1 MQRSNK
7 PKALPSF
14 VTAAAAKR
22 AVAFPP
28 QQQQQSSVVSSTPSQ
43 QYEELQSDQPL
54 QHQPRQHQQSTSYIP
69 MGNNDKDPFSTPA
82 RRRRIIAE
90 FAKVALRSYYITACD
105 RVVVYRIRHAAA
117 RTIQLAY
124 FCYRARIQIAL
135 LRAARRLRMTILLQ
149 VRGRMLIAKQEL
161 HRRQRERLRRIKL
174 RLALNVQR
182 LWRIYCARKI
192 LRDLRN
198 ARDRKRHEA
207 RVAAAIHMERA
218 TRGFIARR
226 QCRRL
231 RDVQSKRNAIL
242 HAAAVRIQTR
252 QRILLAKKEVVRRK
266 RLRWAWRLVI
276 QACVHWRWEVRRRK
290 ERRAAVNIQRVL
302 RGHLARQR
310 VRRMSEDARLSF
322 LAAEAHSVGG
332 GYSVGMADDEDGG
345 DVDAVEVISMVD
357 VRLLQQL
364 VTLGPAETVKW
375 FLRRSVLT
383 YLSSYG
389 YSMGSFLLQV
399 ITSFCSDVMMMLLM
413 IMMLLMMI

>member
-14 VTAAAAKR
+14 VAAAAAKR
-22 AVAFPP
+22 AIAYPS
-28 QQQQQSSVVSSTPSQ
+28 QQPSVVSSSQSQ
-43 QYEELQSDQPL
+43 QYEERQQDQP
-54 QHQPRQHQQSTSYIP
+54 QQYQRRQPQQPSTASVP
-69 MGNNDKDPFSTPA
+69 NGNDEKDPFSTPA

-105 RVVVYRIRHAAA
+105 NVVVYRIRHAAA

-124 FCYRARIQIAL
+124 FCYRSRIMIAI

-161 HRRQRERLRRIKL
+161 YRRRRERLRRIKL

-182 LWRIYCARKI
+182 LWRIYRARKK
-192 LRDLRN
+192 LRELRN
-198 ARDRKRHEA
+198 ARDRKLHAA
-207 RVAAAIHMERA
+207 RVAAAIHMERV

-231 RDVQSKRNAIL
+231 QDVQSKRNAVL
-242 HAAAVRIQTR
+242 YAAAVRIQTR

-266 RLRWAWRLVI
+266 RLRWAWRLVV
-276 QACVHWRWEVRRRK
+276 QACVHWRREVRRRK
-290 ERRAAVNIQRVL
+290 QHRAAVNIQRVL

-310 VRRMSEDARLSF
+310 VRRMREDARLSF

-332 GYSVGMADDEDGG
+332 GYSVGMADDDDGG
-345 DVDAVEVISMVD
+345 EVDAVEVISMVD

-383 YLSSYG
+383 YLSAYG

-399 ITSFCSDVMMMLLM
+399 IRSSCSLVIVYIL
-413 IMMLLMMI
+413 

>member
-22 AVAFPP
+22 AVVFPP
-28 QQQQQSSVVSSTPSQ
+28 QQPSVVSSSQAQ
-43 QYEELQSDQPL
+43 QYEELQTDQPL
-54 QHQPRQHQQSTSYIP
+54 QQHQPRQHQQQSAPYVP
-69 MGNNDKDPFSTPA
+69 NGNNDKDPFSTPA

-105 RVVVYRIRHAAA
+105 NVVVYRIRHAAA
-117 RTIQLAY
+117 RMIQLAY
-124 FCYRARIQIAL
+124 FCCRARIVITL

-161 HRRQRERLRRIKL
+161 HRRRRERLRRIKL

-198 ARDRKRHEA
+198 ARARKLHEG
-207 RVAAAIHMERA
+207 RIAAAIHMERV

-231 RDVQSKRNAIL
+231 RDVQSKRNAVL

-266 RLRWAWRLVI
+266 RMRWAWRLVV

-310 VRRMSEDARLSF
+310 VRRMREDARLSF

-357 VRLLQQL
+357 VRLLQQW
-364 VTLGPAETVKW
+364 VMLGPAETVKW

-399 ITSFCSDVMMMLLM
+399 MRSPVVS
-413 IMMLLMMI
+413 